1 MIIFTKDIPTD
12 KLLLAYQN
20 NVVEFY
26 SDNVL
31 LPTKA
36 TVTIGSSIKT
46 LFPSPNGKFYLNFKE
61 WITSLINVDNF
72 KDDLQ
77 TDISTSGF
85 VYDWTNKVYLNNV
98 ISFNITLSDTTVE
111 TITRDVKWLSAYLQ
125 LEDYKLKYPISASL
139 INPVVLSPFKDKANQ
154 SCYLKYWEGYPF
166 DMTIYTGVSSSILVE
181 NLTNLLSETFA
192 ISTKV
197 NRLVVDDGDTNLTVT
212 NTLPLMAG
220 FNTLKLTS
228 NSLSYFVNI
237 EKVVDNCDGHYIKWF
252 NEFSG
257 WNYWLF
263 AKGNRNRKTKDLG
276 ELANDFNNLEDTI
289 SPTVQ
294 IGKTSND
301 VIQVTTDVINSDE
314 NTVLQS
320 LLDSPK
326 IYLFTGQPYA
336 KANYNDWLEV
346 SLNTNDVRIVNAKEK
361 LNKFNLTFE
370 LPQRNTR
377 TL

>member
-12 KLLLAYQN
+12 KLLLACQN
-20 NVVEFY
+20 NVVEFR
-26 SDNVL
+26 SDSILTAN
-31 LPTKA
+31 KA
-36 TVTIGSSIKT
+36 TISIGTSVKTI
-46 LFPSPNGKFYLNFKE
+46 FSPNLFWYNLGKWVKE
-61 WITSLINVDNF
+61 IINIDNF
-72 KDDLQ
+72 ADDLQ
-77 TDISTSGF
+77 VNISTNGF
-85 VYDWTNKVYLNNV
+85 IYDCTSKSYLNTLMTFNV
-98 ISFNITLSDTTVE
+98 FLSDGSIETT
-111 TITRDVKWLSAYLQ
+111 TRDVKWLSALLQ
-125 LEDYKLKYPISASL
+125 PEDYKLKYPISASL
-139 INPVVLSPFKDKANQ
+139 TSPVVLSPFEDKANQ

-166 DMTIYTGVSSSILVE
+166 DMTIYTGVSSNILVE
-181 NLTNLLSETFA
+181 NLTNLLSETFT
-192 ISTKV
+192 ITTKV
-197 NRLVVDDGDTNLTVT
+197 NRLVVDDGDTNLTIT

-228 NSLSYFVNI
+228 NSLNYFVNI

-346 SLNTNDVRIVNAKEK
+346 SLNTTDVRIVNAKEK

>member
-20 NVVEFY
+20 NVVEFR
-26 SDNVL
+26 SDSVL
-31 LPTKA
+31 TANKA
-36 TVTIGSSIKT
+36 TISIGTSVKTIFSPDLFWYNLGKWIK
-46 LFPSPNGKFYLNFKE
+46 E
-61 WITSLINVDNF
+61 IINIDNF
-72 KDDLQ
+72 ADDLQ
-77 TDISTSGF
+77 VDISTNGF
-85 VYDWTNKVYLNNV
+85 IYDCTSKSYLNTLMTFNV
-98 ISFNITLSDTTVE
+98 FLSDGSID
-111 TITRDVKWLSAYLQ
+111 TITRDVKWLSAFLQ
-125 LEDYKLKYPISASL
+125 PEDYKLKYPISASL
-139 INPVVLSPFKDKANQ
+139 INPVVLSPFEDKANQ

-166 DMTIYTGVSSSILVE
+166 DMTIYTGVSSSILV
-181 NLTNLLSETFA
+181 NNITNLLSNSFVIT
-192 ISTKV
+192 TKV
-197 NRLVVDDGDTNLTVT
+197 NRLVVDDGDTNLTIT

-220 FNTLKLTS
+220 YNTLKLTS
-228 NSLSYFVNI
+228 NSLNYFVNL

-252 NEFSG
+252 NEFGG

-263 AKGNRNRKTKDLG
+263 AKGNRNRKAKDLG
-276 ELANDFNNLEDTI
+276 ELNNDFNNIEDTI

-294 IGKTSND
+294 MGKTSND
-301 VIQVTTDVINSDE
+301 VLQVTSDVINSDE

-320 LLDSPK
+320 LIDSPK

-346 SLNTNDVRIVNAKEK
+346 SLNTNDARIKNAKES
-361 LNKFNLTFE
+361 LNKYNLTFE